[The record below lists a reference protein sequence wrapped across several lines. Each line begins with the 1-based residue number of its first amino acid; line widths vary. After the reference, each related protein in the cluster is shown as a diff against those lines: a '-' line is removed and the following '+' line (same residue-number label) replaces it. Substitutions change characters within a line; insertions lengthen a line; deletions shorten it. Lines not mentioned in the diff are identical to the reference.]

1 MRRTNRSSILRV
13 VLLVAAGATLV
24 VFGSQPSARSKT
36 LQPISQEPEPK
47 QAKRD
52 CDIDTNSRLED
63 CPADTIIAQ
72 YREKYDLTVVLRGG
86 VYWQLISGEYVNE
99 KYGYRVMLPDGV
111 EGLCTPPP
119 MSWHGFFVDM
129 SNEVEPPAGASENQG
144 GHSST
149 NWDAVVSVEAYYNG
163 MSYASAD
170 DLTNHILGCYEKDYP
185 ADLTILNHERT
196 TLRRLPASRY
206 RVQFVDAKS
215 GETTIEEEVVAIRGG
230 KEGIIYSI
238 FLTTT
243 AARYSE
249 DQNILKQILQGLR
262 FTKPE

>member
-1 MRRTNRSSILRV
+1 MSRTNRSSILRV
-13 VLLVAAGATLV
+13 VLLGAAGATLV
-24 VFGSQPSARSKT
+24 AFGSQPSARSKT

-47 QAKRD
+47 QAKHD
-52 CDIDTNSRLED
+52 C
-63 CPADTIIAQ
+63 
-72 YREKYDLTVVLRGG
+72 
-86 VYWQLISGEYVNE
+86 YWQVISGEYVNE

-111 EGLCTPPP
+111 EGLCKPPP
-119 MSWHGFFVDM
+119 MPWHGFFVEM
-129 SNEVEPPAGASENQG
+129 SNELEPPPGASENQG
-144 GHSST
+144 CHSLI
-149 NWDAVVSVEAYYNG
+149 NWDAVVSVEAYYND

-170 DLTNHILGCYEKDYP
+170 DLTNYILGCYEKEYP

-196 TLRRLPASRY
+196 RLRRLPASRY

-238 FLTTT
+238 GLTTT

-249 DQNILKQILQGLR
+249 DQNILKQILKGLR